1 MNTLVH
7 QQMDGSAAP
16 WIQIQTKRVS
26 TGTIL
31 AGIIGNITVTWDASF
46 PDGNY
51 TISAMVETGAL
62 SILQIDSIVSKGTT
76 TCVIAVKNVSL
87 LSNSGTIHVTA
98 IHD

>member
-31 AGIIGNITVTWDASF
+31 AGIIGNITVTWDAAFADDS
-46 PDGNY
+46 Y
-51 TISAMVETGAL
+51 TISALIQSGSL
-62 SILQIDSIVSKGTT
+62 GLFQIDSIVSKGTA
-76 TCVIAVKNVSL
+76 TCVIAVKNISL
-87 LSNSGTIHVTA
+87 LSGAGTLHVTA